1 MVQVTDA
8 VWTALLWLWHRLAVV
23 ALIRL
28 LAREIPYAVGAAL
41 TRQKKEEEEIKS
53 RAFTKYSPV
62 YPQFVWLGLFLIFK
76 EKYVLALSI
85 RHAAQFPRVNYA
97 G

>member
-1 MVQVTDA
+1 MVQV
-8 VWTALLWLWHRLAVV
+8 TALLWLWHRLAVV
-23 ALIRL
+23 ALIRI
-28 LAREIPYAVGAAL
+28 LAREIPYAMGAAL
-41 TRQKKEEEEIKS
+41 TRQKKEEEEEEIKS